1 MIVKKKN
8 VYYVVYKYKTLNG
21 DWRKK
26 WERAGT
32 SKREAEKLE
41 RKLMAVR
48 DEGAPVATRNSTPT
62 LSAFFYQFLETCI
75 KPPLRAVGTYVN
87 YQECFKRIEPK
98 IGKVRLDKL
107 TPMHFS
113 VAYKEMAQEGL
124 SASSIRMTH
133 RTVRAALNKACQW
146 QLLQVNPIR
155 YADLPKQTP
164 SPARA
169 LERKEFISLL
179 KWSETRPIQDRLLL
193 SLGLLCGLRIAEICG
208 LRWRD
213 WEKDT
218 HRLFIRHNLVVRYLD
233 GVDRSIYEFV
243 CPRGKKFLIL
253 CDVKTDSSRDFIIP
267 PDYVI
272 DVLADAKRYYR
283 AQKKIFRQSYRDWG
297 FILHDGTGMPCAPDN
312 LTHAFQN
319 IIKAHN
325 RDCPD
330 VQIPHVRAHDM
341 RHTAATMLLE
351 ENVNIKYV
359 SRQLRHSSVSTTQNI
374 YQHVTERMS
383 SISAK
388 TMDNIIGVENGVEN
402 EEKRKNFSPKKR
414 K

>member
-1 MIVKKKN
+1 M
-8 VYYVVYKYKTLNG
+8 
-21 DWRKK
+21 
-26 WERAGT
+26 
-32 SKREAEKLE
+32 
-41 RKLMAVR
+41 
-48 DEGAPVATRNSTPT
+48 
-62 LSAFFYQFLETCI
+62 
-75 KPPLRAVGTYVN
+75 
-87 YQECFKRIEPK
+87 
-98 IGKVRLDKL
+98 
-107 TPMHFS
+107 
-113 VAYKEMAQEGL
+113 
-124 SASSIRMTH
+124 
-133 RTVRAALNKACQW
+133 
-146 QLLQVNPIR
+146 
-155 YADLPKQTP
+155 
-164 SPARA
+164 
-169 LERKEFISLL
+169 
-179 KWSETRPIQDRLLL
+179 
-193 SLGLLCGLRIAEICG
+193 
-208 LRWRD
+208 
-213 WEKDT
+213 
-218 HRLFIRHNLVVRYLD
+218 
-233 GVDRSIYEFV
+233 
-243 CPRGKKFLIL
+243 IL

-402 EEKRKNFSPKKR
+402 EEKRKNFFSKKR

>member
-21 DWRKK
+21 EWKKK

-41 RKLMAVR
+41 RKLMAER
-48 DEGAPVATRNSTPT
+48 DEGTPVATRNSTPT
-62 LSAFFYQFLETCI
+62 LSAFFYQFLDTCI
-75 KPPLRAVGTYVN
+75 KPPLRALGTYDN
-87 YQECFKRIEPK
+87 YKKCFKRIEPK

-113 VAYKEMAQEGL
+113 MAYKELAKEKY
-124 SASSIRMTH
+124 SATSIRMTH
-133 RTVRAALNKACQW
+133 RVLRAALNKACQW
-146 QLLQVNPIR
+146 QIIQTNPIR

-179 KWSETRPIQDRLLL
+179 KWSETRSIQDRLLL
-193 SLGLLCGLRIAEICG
+193 SLGFLCGLRIAEICG
-208 LRWRD
+208 LRWDD
-213 WEKDT
+213 WETDT
-218 HRLFIRHNLVVRYLD
+218 HRLFIRHNLVLHDMD
-233 GVDRSIYEFV
+233 GIDKSIYKFV
-243 CPRGKKFLIL
+243 FPRGKKFLIL
-253 CDVKTDSSRDFIIP
+253 GDVKTDSSRDFIIP

-272 DVLADAKRYYR
+272 DVLADAKKYYA
-283 AQKKIFRQSYRDWG
+283 AQKKIFRQSYRDFG
-297 FILHDGTGMPCAPDN
+297 FILHDGTGAPCAPDN
-312 LTHAFQN
+312 LTHAFRN

-325 RDCPD
+325 QDCPD
-330 VQIPHVRAHDM
+330 VQIPHIRIHDM

-359 SRQLRHSSVSTTQNI
+359 SRQLRHSSASTTQNI

-388 TMDNIIGVENGVEN
+388 TMDNIIGVENGVES
-402 EEKRKNFSPKKR
+402 KKKQKNSPAKKR